1 MASNPPW
8 DTPRVLAAFRR
19 RTQIRLA
26 QRAYRQRK
34 DTTITTLEKRVKE
47 LERANDDI
55 SRDFND
61 FFGILLSERV
71 LEGAPQAIQRL
82 YFIAKKITATADQV
96 RSGTSNG
103 YSSPSDEDSAEV
115 ANTSGSGA
123 QYPRMPASS
132 AQRITPSSAQDTIHQ
147 GVSFQE
153 ASYPE
158 TYGDPITAPGVAASS
173 LASTSASTST
183 SYSAPLIDVPSQ
195 PVSYGMTTAAA
206 PHDADFSVYSS
217 MGSRAAADFD
227 ATMASAPSPYQ
238 ALPAPSSFAANE
250 HTFGRR
256 LQRHATERGFRLLT
270 SWSPPPERFAAVFG
284 FCLLFETKDEIIRRF
299 QRTLNCSPHED
310 LCFWRYPFTNLGG
323 AGTFLPGQPPTTTTS
338 PDKASGNSGAS
349 RSSSSMPIGNQG
361 TQSYGKPQ
369 AMAGMSVGPWGP
381 AVQATRDEKIHCGPD
396 RRLQMVLAGFEGDFF
411 DSDEVETHLRRLGIF
426 IPQRTDF
433 VHAEIDLNELE
444 EHEETMQVNDG
455 SGLQSQQALYE
466 RPSSGMYATSRNSSR
481 TSAVGVVESSY
492 SAGNSFMAKYG
503 GVAQGSQ
510 PFPGPASESAPPS
523 ISGNA
528 NGFGTAASAH
538 ISPHSGNRAWSQPVT
553 WPNKVRVTLDVAVLL
568 AELCSKTV
576 CLGRSPGVRRKDVNA
591 AVKVAAGL
599 MASSR

>member
-1 MASNPPW
+1 MQ
-8 DTPRVLAAFRR
+8 RR

-61 FFGILLSERV
+61 FFGILVSERV

-82 YFIAKKITATADQV
+82 SSIAKKITATTDQV
-96 RSGTSNG
+96 KSGTRNG
-103 YSSPSDEDSAEV
+103 YSSPSDEDGAEV
-115 ANTSGSGA
+115 ANASGSGA

-132 AQRITPSSAQDTIHQ
+132 AQRITPSSAQGTIHQ
-147 GVSFQE
+147 GVSFHE
-153 ASYPE
+153 ANYPE
-158 TYGDPITAPGVAASS
+158 AYGNPITAPAVATSS
-173 LASTSASTST
+173 VASTSASTST
-183 SYSAPLIDVPSQ
+183 SYSTPLIDVP
-195 PVSYGMTTAAA
+195 PHPGSYGMITAAA
-206 PHDADFSVYSS
+206 PHDADFPVYSS
-217 MGSRAAADFD
+217 MESSMESRAAADFD
-227 ATMASAPSPYQ
+227 TNMASASSPYQ

-256 LQRHATERGFRLLT
+256 LQRHSTERGFRLLT
-270 SWSPPPERFAAVFG
+270 SWNPPPERFAAVFG

-299 QRTLNCSPHED
+299 QKTLNCSPHED

-338 PDKASGNSGAS
+338 PGEASGNSGTS
-349 RSSSSMPIGNQG
+349 RSSSSVPVGNQG

-369 AMAGMSVGPWGP
+369 AMAGMSMGPWGP
-381 AVQATRDEKIHCGPD
+381 SVQATRDEKIHCGPD
-396 RRLQMVLAGFEGDFF
+396 RRLQMVLAGFEGEFF

-426 IPQRTDF
+426 IPPRADF

-444 EHEETMQVNDG
+444 EHEETVQANDG
-455 SGLQSQQALYE
+455 TGLHSQQALYG
-466 RPSSGMYATSRNSSR
+466 RPSSAMYATSGNSSR
-481 TSAVGVVESSY
+481 PSAAGVVESSY
-492 SAGNSFMAKYG
+492 SASNSFMAKYG
-503 GVAQGSQ
+503 SQ
-510 PFPGPASESAPPS
+510 PFSGPASESALPS
-523 ISGNA
+523 IPGNA
-528 NGFGTAASAH
+528 SGFGTSASAH
-538 ISPHSGNRAWSQPVT
+538 ISPSSGNRAWPQPVT
-553 WPNKVRVTLDVAVLL
+553 WHNKVKVTIDVAVLI
-568 AELCSKTV
+568 AELSSKTV

>member
-1 MASNPPW
+1 MQ
-8 DTPRVLAAFRR
+8 RR

-34 DTTITTLEKRVKE
+34 DTAITTLEKRVKE

-61 FFGILLSERV
+61 FFGILVSERV
-71 LEGAPQAIQRL
+71 LERAPQAIQRL
-82 YFIAKKITATADQV
+82 SSIGKKITATADRV
-96 RSGTSNG
+96 KYGTLNG

-115 ANTSGSGA
+115 ANASESGA

-132 AQRITPSSAQDTIHQ
+132 AQRITPSSAQGTIHQ

-153 ASYPE
+153 ARYSE
-158 TYGDPITAPGVAASS
+158 TYGDPITAPAVAASS

-183 SYSAPLIDVPSQ
+183 SYSAPLIDVPSH
-195 PVSYGMTTAAA
+195 PVSYGITTAAA
-206 PHDADFSVYSS
+206 PHGADFPVYSS
-217 MGSRAAADFD
+217 MESRAVADFD

-256 LQRHATERGFRLLT
+256 LQRHSTERGFRLLT
-270 SWSPPPERFAAVFG
+270 SWSPSPERFAAVFG

-299 QRTLNCSPHED
+299 QKTLNCSPHED
-310 LCFWRYPFTNLGG
+310 LCFWKYPFTNLGG
-323 AGTFLPGQPPTTTTS
+323 AGTFLPGHPPITTTS

-349 RSSSSMPIGNQG
+349 RSSSSMPVGNQG

-369 AMAGMSVGPWGP
+369 TMTGMSVGPWGP

-433 VHAEIDLNELE
+433 VHADIDLNELE
-444 EHEETMQVNDG
+444 EHEKTVQVNNG
-455 SGLQSQQALYE
+455 SGLQSQQVLYG

-481 TSAVGVVESSY
+481 TSADGVVESSY
-492 SAGNSFMAKYG
+492 SAGNSFVAKYG
-503 GVAQGSQ
+503 GIAQGSQ
-510 PFPGPASESAPPS
+510 SFPGSASESAPPS

-528 NGFGTAASAH
+528 NGFGTAAPAH
-538 ISPHSGNRAWSQPVT
+538 ISPRSGNRAWPQPVT
-553 WPNKVRVTLDVAVLL
+553 WPNKVRVTLDVVALL
-568 AELCSKTV
+568 AELSNKTV

-599 MASSR
+599 MTSSR